1 MHVRIVCKNIWFI
14 IYNRL
19 YLKELKRMVD
29 FRVIGNLPKKNS
41 PKDGGTSQRAHGTIP
56 GKVVVSVF
64 SYMIC
69 LV

>member
-1 MHVRIVCKNIWFI
+1 
-14 IYNRL
+14 
-19 YLKELKRMVD
+19 MVD